1 MAKTTS
7 KDAVP
12 AHFSGHETFPLR
24 QMWLKKAF
32 EQSRGD
38 WRIPKATFT
47 DESAIAAFGVGKNMV
62 ASIRHWA
69 LACDL
74 MRPSDDG
81 SGDFVVTQL
90 SREIFGDDG
99 LDPYSENPT
108 TAWLAHWRLAGIGSR
123 ATTWYWLFNRV
134 SLPTF
139 SRDELEGPLAEFAL
153 GLGPKKKPLSP
164 STISRDIETCLRSY
178 APRAAGG
185 SPEDFAEPMLGELG
199 LIGEQRKGHFSFRRG
214 PKATLSDGMFA
225 FALLDYWPK
234 AAPGLSSMAFETVAY
249 GDGSPGRVFKL
260 DEESVAERLLSLEEM
275 TGGAMSWTDTAGLRQ
290 IHRREFDADEMT
302 RTLLARAYD

>member
-7 KDAVP
+7 KAAVP

-32 EQSRGD
+32 DQSHAD
-38 WRIPKATFT
+38 WRISKSTFT
-47 DESAIAAFGVGKNMV
+47 DDAAIAEFGVGKNMV
-62 ASIRHWA
+62 ASIKHWA

-74 MRPSDDG
+74 MRASDDG
-81 SGDFVVTQL
+81 SGDYVVTEIA
-90 SREIFGDDG
+90 REIFDDGG
-99 LDPYSENPT
+99 LDPYSENPS
-108 TAWLAHWRLAGIGSR
+108 TAWLAHWRLAGLGSR

-134 SLPTF
+134 TLPTF
-139 SRDELEGPLAEFAL
+139 SRDELEGPLTDFATDL
-153 GLGPKKKPLSP
+153 DPKRKRLSP
-164 STISRDIETCLRSY
+164 ATISRDIETCLRSY
-178 APRAAGG
+178 APRSAGG

-234 AAPGLSSMAFETVAY
+234 AAPGLSSMAFETIAY

-260 DEESVAERLLSLEEM
+260 DEESVAERLLALEDLTE
-275 TGGAMSWTDTAGLRQ
+275 GALSWTDTAGLRQ
-290 IHRREFDADEMT
+290 VHRRDFDETDLS
-302 RTLLARAYD
+302 RNLLAAAYG

>member
-1 MAKTTS
+1 MAKSTS

-32 EQSRGD
+32 DQSRAD
-38 WRIPKATFT
+38 WQIPKSTFT
-47 DESAIAAFGVGKNMV
+47 DEAAIAEFGVGKNMV
-62 ASIRHWA
+62 ASIKHWA

-74 MRPSDDG
+74 MRTSDDG
-81 SGDFVVTQL
+81 SGNYVVTEL
-90 SREIFGDDG
+90 ARDIFDDEG
-99 LDPYSENPT
+99 LDPYSESPT
-108 TAWLAHWRLAGIGSR
+108 TAWLAHWRLAGLGSR

-139 SRDELEGPLAEFAL
+139 SRDELEGPLADFAL
-153 GLGPKKKPLSP
+153 ELDPKKRRLSP

-178 APRAAGG
+178 APRSTGG
-185 SPEDFAEPMLGELG
+185 SPEDYAEPMLGELG

-214 PKATLSDGMFA
+214 PKVTLSDGMFA

-234 AAPGLSSMAFETVAY
+234 AALSLSSMAFETVAY

-260 DEESVAERLLSLEEM
+260 DEDSVAERLVTLEEI
-275 TGGAMSWTDTAGLRQ
+275 TSGALSWTDTAGLRQ
-290 IHRREFDADEMT
+290 VHRRNFDETAMS
-302 RTLLARAYD
+302 RALLARAYD